1 MRTLRSRRLALLG
14 LVLPPLSV
22 VACSKDDTPKATAPA
37 TAPSTAPPG
46 STPVAGAGK
55 ASASAGTTV
64 VVGTPYLLA
73 ADPTGGLSILEA
85 KAAAPRAGVVVVG
98 RVKELTPGYAAFTL
112 TDLSLQY
119 CGQSEA
125 EGCPTPWDYCCTPNE
140 ELAAGTIGVVVEGP
154 GAEPVKLARIPDFR
168 NADVVVVTGDLVK
181 DADGNQRLL
190 AKGWFR
196 RERPK
201 LPDSIVFPE

>member
-1 MRTLRSRRLALLG
+1 MRTSLPRRLALVG
-14 LVLPPLSV
+14 LAVPLLSL

-37 TAPSTAPPG
+37 VAPPA
-46 STPVAGAGK
+46 AGTAK
-55 ASASAGTTV
+55 ASAGATNTV
-64 VVGTPYLLA
+64 VVGTPYLLP
-73 ADPTGGLSILEA
+73 ADPTGGLTVFDA

-125 EGCPTPWDYCCTPNE
+125 EGCPTPWDYCCTANDKI
-140 ELAAGTIGVVVEGP
+140 AAATIGVVVQGP
-154 GAEPVKLARIPDFR
+154 GDEPVKLAKLPDFR

-181 DADGNQRLL
+181 DADGNPRLL

-201 LPDSIVFPE
+201 LPASVVFPE

>member
-1 MRTLRSRRLALLG
+1 MRTSGSRLTVLAALSL
-14 LVLPPLSV
+14 LVLP
-22 VACSKDDTPKATAPA
+22 ACGKHDEGKPSAPA
-37 TAPSTAPPG
+37 TAPAPGAGAAVKPSAG
-46 STPVAGAGK
+46 AAAPVA
-55 ASASAGTTV
+55 
-64 VVGTPYLLA
+64 GTPYLLA
-73 ADPTGGLSILEA
+73 SDPTGGLSVFDA
-85 KAAAPRAGVVVVG
+85 KQAAPKAGVVVVG

-125 EGCPTPWDYCCTPNE
+125 EGCLTPWDYCCTPNDKIAE
-140 ELAAGTIGVVVEGP
+140 ATLGVSVPGP
-154 GAEPVKLARIPDFR
+154 GDEPVKLAKIPEFR

-181 DADGNQRLL
+181 DADGNPRLL

-201 LPDSIVFPE
+201 LPDTVVFPE

>member
-1 MRTLRSRRLALLG
+1 MRPIRSIALPLALA
-14 LVLPPLSV
+14 VLAL
-22 VACSKDDTPKATAPA
+22 AGCSKEDTPKAAPA
-37 TAPSTAPPG
+37 S
-46 STPVAGAGK
+46 GAT
-55 ASASAGTTV
+55 GTS
-64 VVGTPYLLA
+64 GTPPAGSPKAAGGTSYLLA
-73 ADPTGGLSILEA
+73 ADPTGGLSVLDA

-119 CGQSEA
+119 CGQTEA
-125 EGCPTPWDYCCTPNE
+125 EGCPTPWDYCCTANDKIAE
-140 ELAAGTIGVVVEGP
+140 ATIGVTVP
-154 GAEPVKLARIPDFR
+154 GAGDEPVKLAKIPDFR

-181 DADGNQRLL
+181 DADGNPRLL

-201 LPDSIVFPE
+201 LPDSVLFPQ